1 MLFVKPEC
9 EESWCMSCHNYS
21 RGTCKGKLKK
31 DIVASLSSDDDK
43 QKQWDSE
50 IVDYE
55 SALEQSEKGRVTKM
69 QDRFRP
75 PVIVSVTKDSSHS
88 AKMVLPHFWPEDV
101 YKRVKGQDIAEADKA
116 TYEFKG
122 SVYAGIF
129 LDPVAHPPAVGVIIL
144 SEEEKT
150 GVQKTQEV
158 GNSSEMFAKGATK
171 RLWSDLQQ
179 QSGVV
184 AETKVGE
191 DGSVAYGIKSNKR
204 SLARNISESSSNE
217 CDWKDTI
224 SMVGASST
232 SSAAGAAAAVAA
244 RASAGKAGRAKKA
257 KTGAPSVAR
266 VAAAKVSP
274 VKSKVAATPRGG
286 GAAVVYK
293 SVQLRE
299 INGANQLVAKIE
311 PLVGSLAND
320 EGLKALTVEKVAS
333 ASSLLEKRCAAA
345 SVAKL
350 TAKRGDELDDV
361 AKQGQALATKLHE
374 LTSKYS
380 AVEFLARALTAKSAE
395 AGMFWH
401 PSAIREGISRC
412 ADAGVDI
419 AGWAFEQCVHRE
431 LISLWRPEKICDLP
445 NILKSQKVEG
455 MFTLEVVP
463 EACRKLAQESLVLYI
478 VKRLF
483 EKGVSNQLAID
494 FFRACGNCDW
504 VYAKELQQEMQHV
517 RRLVCHRDEISNE
530 VVGLGIAQAL
540 VGIEGVW

>member
-1 MLFVKPEC
+1 M
-9 EESWCMSCHNYS
+9 
-21 RGTCKGKLKK
+21 
-31 DIVASLSSDDDK
+31 
-43 QKQWDSE
+43 
-50 IVDYE
+50 
-55 SALEQSEKGRVTKM
+55 
-69 QDRFRP
+69 
-75 PVIVSVTKDSSHS
+75 IVSVTKDSSHS
-88 AKMVLPHFWPEDV
+88 AKMVLPNFWPEDV

-116 TYEFKG
+116 TYDFKG
-122 SVYAGIF
+122 SVYTGIY
-129 LDPVAHPPAVGVIIL
+129 LDPIAHPPAVGVIIL

-150 GVQKTQEV
+150 GVRKTQEV

-204 SLARNISESSSNE
+204 SLARHISESSSNE
-217 CDWKDTI
+217 CDWMDTI

-244 RASAGKAGRAKKA
+244 GASAGKAGRAKKA
-257 KTGAPSVAR
+257 KTGALSVAR

-286 GAAVVYK
+286 GGGGGGGPKSSPAKGSSWNTDVVYK

-299 INGANQLVAKIE
+299 INGANQLVARIE
-311 PLVGSLAND
+311 PLVSSLAND

-431 LISLWRPEKICDLP
+431 LILLWRPEKICDLP

-463 EACRKLAQESLVLYI
+463 EACRELAQESLVL
-478 VKRLF
+478 
-483 EKGVSNQLAID
+483 
-494 FFRACGNCDW
+494 
-504 VYAKELQQEMQHV
+504 
-517 RRLVCHRDEISNE
+517 
-530 VVGLGIAQAL
+530 
-540 VGIEGVW
+540 